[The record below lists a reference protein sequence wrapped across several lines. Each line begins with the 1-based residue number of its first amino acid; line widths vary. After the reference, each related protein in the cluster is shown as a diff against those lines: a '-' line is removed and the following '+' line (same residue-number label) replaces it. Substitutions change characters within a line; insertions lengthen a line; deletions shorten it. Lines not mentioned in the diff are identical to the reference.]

1 MLQVLPSISS
11 AEKSMGI
18 VFSSLRVAELV
29 EYYVNVLRYRVVCD
43 FSSLQRSLSRQTLLL
58 VIILA
63 RLKMPSIE
71 LIPICPK
78 GSFETCYFC
87 EYHSTTIDTAKKNLL
102 WQRIIPKKYPNEHY
116 KLDQISQIY
125 NFKFS

>member
-1 MLQVLPSISS
+1 MLQMLPSISS
-11 AEKSMGI
+11 AEKSIGI
-18 VFSSLRVAELV
+18 VFSSLRVAGLV

-63 RLKMPSIE
+63 RLKMPSLE

-78 GSFETCYFC
+78 GSVETCYFC
-87 EYHSTTIDTAKKNLL
+87 EYHSATID
-102 WQRIIPKKYPNEHY
+102 RY
-116 KLDQISQIY
+116 KQKDSTY
-125 NFKFS
+125 YDKG